1 MQISPQNLNF
11 DLKNK
16 LTFEVV
22 VQLLYKKF
30 CLKNQVERKK
40 NNDINNFKYK
50 SRKNSQLR
58 NGPGV
63 SGSRRSMDV
72 QIKIC
77 SN

>member
-40 NNDINNFKYK
+40 I
-50 SRKNSQLR
+50 
-58 NGPGV
+58 
-63 SGSRRSMDV
+63 M
-72 QIKIC
+72 I
-77 SN
+77 